1 MRMTRVVLGSMLVT
15 LLLAPSLAAQEKPPD
30 PALES
35 PGAPL
40 KVQIVFTEMQGE
52 RKISSLPYQLHILS
66 GDARGEVPRF
76 AGKLRMGLRVP
87 VPVGKEGQFQYMDVG
102 TNIDCSA
109 QRMRDG
115 RYKLN
120 LSLQRSTTYAPEGQ
134 ARPAGSSEVPVAQ
147 GMNPIIGQFSSEIN
161 LLLQDGQTM
170 QSIVSTDPVSG
181 RTLRVDVTLNVVK

>member
-1 MRMTRVVLGSMLVT
+1 MLVA
-15 LLLAPSLAAQEKPPD
+15 LLLAPGLAAQEKPQD

-40 KVQIVFTEMQGE
+40 KVEIVFTETQGE

-134 ARPAGSSEVPVAQ
+134 RPAGSSEVPVATV
-147 GMNPIIGQFSSEIN
+147 MNPIIGQFSSEIN
-161 LLLQDGQTM
+161 LLLGDGQTM
-170 QSIVSTDPVSG
+170 QSIISTDPVSG
-181 RTLRVDVTLNVVK
+181 RTLRVDVTLKVVK